1 MQVYKDRGWS
11 LAEDHINF
19 TIGRQ
24 FFTLG
29 QPESAVQALREIL
42 TNDSRQTAKQQAA
55 FLREY
60 LYVYKA
66 SSASVFW
73 VENSNILISWWK
85 MIKFQQLYT
94 LTIVI
99 ILY

>member
-1 MQVYKDRGWS
+1 MQVYKERGWS

-66 SSASVFW
+66 SSAPIYIFFFKTSRF
-73 VENSNILISWWK
+73 
-85 MIKFQQLYT
+85 T
-94 LTIVI
+94 H
-99 ILY
+99 

>member
-24 FFTLG
+24 SFTLG
-29 QPESAVQALREIL
+29 QPENALQAFRQIL
-42 TNDSRQTAKQQAA
+42 INDSQQTATQQAA

-60 LYVYKA
+60 LYVVKVRLKRIFCF
-66 SSASVFW
+66 SEPCS
-73 VENSNILISWWK
+73 
-85 MIKFQQLYT
+85 
-94 LTIVI
+94 
-99 ILY
+99 